1 MKISKI
7 MEKLAINDFKNDGEI
22 NRVVTNSN
30 DIKSGD
36 IFLAIKGNLYNGNDY
51 IDKVIEKG
59 CKCIFSEQISNNFT
73 IKTDNI
79 LEIKDKLI
87 ELLYKDIYEKCFFIG
102 VTGTNGKTTTT
113 HIIYEVLKKYVD
125 SPIILVGTNGIY
137 FNNHKT
143 EIENT
148 TPDELVIFNFIKENI
163 NDNEKVYIVME
174 VSSHALS
181 LNRLNHITFDIAVF
195 LNLSHEHLDYYNN
208 MTNYANA
215 KALLFNKVKES
226 GTAIINLDDQYA
238 YKMINLANKNIF
250 FGKKYRLN
258 QFIINKSDLKELI
271 FNYNGENYKLPIIG
285 NYNAYNA
292 CAAINVL
299 KILNISTDD
308 IKEGLENLKQISGRM
323 ELHIYNNKNII
334 IDFAH
339 TPLAMKNVLTFVRS
353 LTCNKIVTLFG
364 CGGNRDK
371 DKRPK
376 MMEVASLYSDEV
388 YLTSD
393 NPRFEDPLD
402 IIKDT
407 LIGMKNDQVHLF
419 IDRRLAIRNAV
430 KNLNKDE
437 YLLILGK
444 GHENF
449 QIVLDKKIRFNDL
462 EEVEKWI

>member
-7 MEKLAINDFKNDGEI
+7 MEELGIHSFKNEDDI
-22 NRVVTNSN
+22 NRVITNSN
-30 DIKSGD
+30 DIKKGD

-51 IDKVIEKG
+51 INEVIDKG
-59 CKCIFSEQISNNFT
+59 CRCIFSEQISNDFT
-73 IKTDNI
+73 IKTKNI
-79 LEIKDKLI
+79 YQIKDKLI
-87 ELLYKDIYEKCFFIG
+87 ELLYKDIYEKCIFIG

-113 HIIYEVLKKYVD
+113 HIIYQVLKNFVD
-125 SPIILVGTNGIY
+125 YPVVLIGTNGIY
-137 FNNHKT
+137 YKDNKI

-148 TPDELVIFNFIKENI
+148 TPDELIIFNYLKENI
-163 NDNEKVYIVME
+163 NNTEKIYIVME

-181 LNRLNHITFDIAVF
+181 LNRLNHINFDVAVF
-195 LNLSHEHLDYYNN
+195 LNLSHEHLDYYKN
-208 MTNYANA
+208 MDNYASA
-215 KALLFNKVKES
+215 KAKLFFKVKKE
-226 GTAIINLDDQYA
+226 GTSIINIDDQYS

-250 FGKKYRLN
+250 FGKKCNQN
-258 QFIINKSDLKELI
+258 QFIIKESNLKELV
-271 FNYNGENYKLPIIG
+271 FTYNGEDYSLPLIG
-285 NYNAYNA
+285 NYNACNA

-299 KILNISTDD
+299 QALNID
-308 IKEGLENLKQISGRM
+308 IKNIKTAFKNLKQIPGRM
-323 ELHIYNNKNII
+323 ELHTYHNKNII

-339 TPLAMKNVLTFVRS
+339 TPLAMKKVLTFVRS

-407 LIGMKNDQVHLF
+407 LMGMKNDHVHLF
-419 IDRRLAIRNAV
+419 VDRRLAIRNAV

-444 GHENF
+444 GHENV